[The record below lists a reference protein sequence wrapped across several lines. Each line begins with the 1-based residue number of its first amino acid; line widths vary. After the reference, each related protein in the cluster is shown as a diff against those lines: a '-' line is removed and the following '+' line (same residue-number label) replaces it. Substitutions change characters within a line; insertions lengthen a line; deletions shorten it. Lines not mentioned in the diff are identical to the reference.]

1 MKNTGTRWRSVT
13 RPGRWKRVGFDG
25 STRMPSRQGP
35 HGRRM
40 RIADS
45 PDFSEQSKST
55 GMLDLSEVMKLRD
68 LAEDDY
74 AVEDDLELLV
84 SLVVGDDTTAL
95 DDLPEDLKVRPTVE
109 VRSCQR
115 CGNDLGEGSTQ
126 LSTS

>member
-1 MKNTGTRWRSVT
+1 
-13 RPGRWKRVGFDG
+13 
-25 STRMPSRQGP
+25 
-35 HGRRM
+35 M

-84 SLVVGDDTTAL
+84 SLVVGDDTSAL

-109 VRSCQR
+109 VLSCQR

-126 LSTS
+126 RSTS